1 MLADRNKAD
10 LKTADR
16 NDDDDV
22 EELLTPRERR
32 LQRIEAYEA
41 SHYGQRARTVQREVK
56 QRAESAS
63 RPSA

>member
-1 MLADRNKAD
+1 MLADRNEAD
-10 LKTADR
+10 HE
-16 NDDDDV
+16 DDDV

-56 QRAESAS
+56 QRGRVGLATRA
-63 RPSA
+63 